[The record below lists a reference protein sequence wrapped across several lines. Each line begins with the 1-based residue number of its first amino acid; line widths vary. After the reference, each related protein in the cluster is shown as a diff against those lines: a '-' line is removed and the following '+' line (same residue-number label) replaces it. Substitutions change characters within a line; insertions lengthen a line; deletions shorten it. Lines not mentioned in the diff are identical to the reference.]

1 MQFVKEIVR
10 LDEPQ
15 STVQMSLYL
24 ENITQVKRNCIVLN
38 IEYFRLWRI
47 YLRRELF
54 NQSDYLLIT
63 LNF

>member
-10 LDEPQ
+10 LEEPQ

-24 ENITQVKRNCIVLN
+24 ENITQVKHNCIVLN
-38 IEYFRLWRI
+38 IEHFRLWRI

-54 NQSDYLLIT
+54 NQNDYLLIT

>member
-24 ENITQVKRNCIVLN
+24 ENITQVKHNCIVLY
-38 IEYFRLWRI
+38 IEH
-47 YLRRELF
+47 
-54 NQSDYLLIT
+54 
-63 LNF
+63 